1 MKQKKSTSSS
11 SSRKEIS
18 QYYHQIKGAVACL
31 LFLSILL
38 SGCKKLIELDAP
50 KTEVLGTDVFSTDAS
65 AQSAVIGAYANIINL
80 QAFPNI
86 GYFSSLSADEMDP
99 TSTFYLYLNFAN
111 NTLTPSD
118 YNIPGLWTG
127 FYKTIFQANSIIE
140 GVKASTG
147 MSDSIK
153 ARLTGEAKFLRALSH
168 FYLVGFFGNVPL
180 ITSTDVKVNAT
191 MARTATAT
199 VYHQIIAD
207 LQDAE
212 NTLPEDYSYYS
223 NDRDRP
229 NKYAA
234 AAFLARVYLY
244 TGDYT
249 NSEKQA
255 TIALS
260 SSLYTLL
267 QGDDISN
274 IFLKE
279 SQESIFA
286 LNPATSTGKV
296 VFPDA
301 YYYGNGVQYGTL
313 YGSSYVLTDSLAK
326 AFESGDLRYSNWVDS
341 FEYSG
346 TTYYY
351 SKKYKDYDYSKQP
364 TEYSVMFRLS
374 EQYLIRAEARTNLN
388 NLSGAA
394 TDLNV
399 IRNRAGLANTMAV
412 TQTDLLNAIMKERR
426 VELFLEYGNRWLDL
440 KRTGLA
446 NAVMAA
452 AKPAIWTSID
462 VLYPIPA
469 NEIKNNP
476 ALTQNDGY

>member
-1 MKQKKSTSSS
+1 MT
-11 SSRKEIS
+11 
-18 QYYHQIKGAVACL
+18 
-31 LFLSILL
+31 
-38 SGCKKLIELDAP
+38 AP
-50 KTEVLGTDVFSTDAS
+50 KTEVLSTDVFSTDAS
-65 AQSAVIGAYANIINL
+65 AQSVLTGTYANMINL

-86 GYFSSLSADEMDP
+86 GYYSSLSADEMDP
-99 TSTFYLYLNFAN
+99 TNTSYLYLNFAN

-127 FYKTIFQANSIIE
+127 FYQTIFQANSIIE

-168 FYLVGFFGNVPL
+168 FYLVGFFGDVPL

-191 MARTATAT
+191 MARTATSD
-199 VYHQIIAD
+199 VYEQIIAD
-207 LQDAE
+207 VQEAE

-223 NDRDRP
+223 DERDRP

-249 NSEKQA
+249 NAEKQA
-255 TIALS
+255 SIVLDN
-260 SSLYTLL
+260 SLYTLL

-274 IFLKE
+274 IFLKN
-279 SQESIFA
+279 SAESIFA
-286 LNPATSTGKV
+286 LNPATSAGKV

-301 YYYGNGVQYGTL
+301 YYYGNGLQYGSL
-313 YGSSYVLTDSLAK
+313 YGSSYVLTDSLSK
-326 AFESGDLRYSNWVDS
+326 AFETGDLRYSNWIGS
-341 FEYSG
+341 FDYNS

-351 SKKYKDYDYSKQP
+351 SKKYRDYDYSQQP
-364 TEYSVMFRLS
+364 TEYSILFRLS
-374 EQYLIRAEARTNLN
+374 EQYLIRAEARANLN
-388 NLSGAA
+388 DLSGAA

-399 IRNRAGLANTMAV
+399 IRNRAGLGNTTASS
-412 TQTDLLNAIMKERR
+412 QTELLSAIMKERR

-446 NAVMAA
+446 NTVMSVV
-452 AKPAIWTSID
+452 KPATWTSDD

-469 NEIKNNP
+469 SEIKSNP
-476 ALTQNDGY
+476 ALTQNSGY